1 MKYEELKIN
10 FEKRNIEFE
19 FYYTREELLKSV
31 ESELRNYSSIGIGNS
46 QTLKTLKISE
56 KASQMGKVV
65 FDKTLAKNNNEIRT
79 MKKKALTSECYIS
92 SSNSITLDGKII
104 NIDHSGNRVAAITYG
119 PDRVLIIVGENK
131 LTENEQLGIRRALE
145 VATPL
150 NARRASIDSPCS
162 KGDGCINC
170 EQQIRVCNY
179 ISIIRGQHIKNRMKV
194 LMLAESLGF

>member
-79 MKKKALTSECYIS
+79 MKKKS
-92 SSNSITLDGKII
+92 I
-104 NIDHSGNRVAAITYG
+104 NIRM
-119 PDRVLIIVGENK
+119 L
-131 LTENEQLGIRRALE
+131 
-145 VATPL
+145 
-150 NARRASIDSPCS
+150 
-162 KGDGCINC
+162 
-170 EQQIRVCNY
+170 Y
-179 ISIIRGQHIKNRMKV
+179 I
-194 LMLAESLGF
+194 